1 MTLKEPGCMDAW
13 ARNVK
18 YIIARVSTA
27 LHCISSLVCSQHP
40 TLILCHAMST
50 VYRVSLSCEGA
61 KSKWFY
67 LCFLSISF
75 IYLGLQSI
83 ICSYLLLTNVQCA
96 LKSTQQNHVTVLLN
110 VSTGT
115 CLDKQLK
122 QMYR

>member
-1 MTLKEPGCMDAW
+1 MLCQL
-13 ARNVK
+13 
-18 YIIARVSTA
+18 STEY
-27 LHCISSLVCSQHP
+27 HY
-40 TLILCHAMST
+40 M
-50 VYRVSLSCEGA
+50 YCEGA
-61 KSKWFY
+61 KSIWFY

-83 ICSYLLLTNVQCA
+83 ICSYLLITNVQCA